1 MKTVQEQPALN
12 KKLNSNFIT
21 ITAGFQHNNIHCQ
34 PTHDYYVF
42 ILAENMYTEIR
53 SNSMSVSTFYPFCKY
68 AGSWFTISRNQ
79 NDGGVWFPS
88 PLIVTDNWLTKSGM
102 VGNVQKVLE
111 EHGIFSVIY
120 DGPSLTQ
127 PQKMLQQV

>member
-1 MKTVQEQPALN
+1 MMVDDEGTTEAKDENQAGTARIKQ

-53 SNSMSVSTFYPFCKY
+53 SNSMSVSTF
-68 AGSWFTISRNQ
+68 
-79 NDGGVWFPS
+79 
-88 PLIVTDNWLTKSGM
+88 L
-102 VGNVQKVLE
+102 
-111 EHGIFSVIY
+111 
-120 DGPSLTQ
+120 SL
-127 PQKMLQQV
+127 L